1 MRRPF
6 VAGNWKMN
14 GTLASIA
21 TLVNGLKTGISEVGA
36 VEVAVCPPF
45 IYIPEVSRLLEG
57 SVIRLGAQNMSRH
70 AAGAFT
76 GEISGAMLREFDCK
90 YAIIGHSERRAN
102 YAETDEKAARKFVA
116 VKERGL
122 VPILCVGET
131 LTEYERG
138 NTFAIVKR
146 QIDAVLDFFGVEAFQ
161 DTVIA
166 YEPVWAIGTGKTAT
180 PEIAQSVH
188 AFIREQLALHNE
200 QIAAATRIIYG
211 GSVKASNASDLFAQ
225 PDIDGGLIGGASLD
239 AKEFLAICKAAGAK
253 H

>member
-14 GTLASIA
+14 GTLASIDA
-21 TLVNGLKTGISEVGA
+21 LVKGLKAGISEVGD

-45 IYIPEVSRLLEG
+45 IYIPEVRRLLEG
-57 SVIRLGAQNMSRH
+57 SVIRWGAQNMSRH
-70 AAGAFT
+70 ASGAFT

-90 YAIIGHSERRAN
+90 YTIIGHSERRAN
-102 YAETDEKAARKFVA
+102 YSETDEKAARKFVA

-138 NTFAIVKR
+138 NTFGIVKR

-180 PEIAQSVH
+180 PEIAQLVH
-188 AFIREQLALHNE
+188 AFIRERLAEHNE
-200 QIAAATRIIYG
+200 EIAVATRIIYG
-211 GSVKASNASDLFAQ
+211 GSVKAANAADLFAQ

-239 AKEFLAICKAAGAK
+239 AKEFLAICTAAGAK